1 MQAPLSSGAARRRLH
16 NSDDRLLRF
25 QGRWGGRRRACGGV
39 GAVVGGE
46 LLLDAGETLDIV
58 VGEAGESSFN
68 GGVGNGYAGGGGGGS
83 FVFEGALLLFAA
95 GGGGG
100 ANFFGPLG
108 SPGIGSGGSPSGPA
122 SYGGA
127 GGGGY
132 GDGFDFS
139 GGGSEFSGGQ
149 DAQSGSFPYGGN
161 GAKGYWG
168 TGPSGGYGGGGGAG
182 YNLGGGGAV
191 RPGAE
196 RVAEAAFPM

>member
-1 MQAPLSSGAARRRLH
+1 
-16 NSDDRLLRF
+16 
-25 QGRWGGRRRACGGV
+25 
-39 GAVVGGE
+39 
-46 LLLDAGETLDIV
+46 
-58 VGEAGESSFN
+58 
-68 GGVGNGYAGGGGGGS
+68 
-83 FVFEGALLLFAA
+83 VFEGALLLFAA

-127 GGGGY
+127 GGGSY
-132 GDGFDFS
+132 GDGFGFP

-149 DAQSGSFPYGGN
+149 DAQSGSFPTAAAGRKVTGERDRPEATEAAVAPATISAA
-161 GAKGYWG
+161 GA
-168 TGPSGGYGGGGGAG
+168 
-182 YNLGGGGAV
+182 AV